1 MRCDFS
7 SVTQIIL
14 SYVAEG
20 NSVNQVEF
28 VSLMFAHFLENNE
41 DFELDNGQICRW
53 LKGTAAVSPKIA
65 AFYLNDTNKQYLS
78 VKIEDN
84 IFPLIYD
91 LNKFAEELYNLLI
104 TDISIS
110 EKKRAELTVGY
121 PPEENADIADFTAN
135 VVVFALERK
144 FEKRDTKA
152 LPSSGISPIISEL
165 AYIESV
171 PRPCKYFCGR
181 DKELAKLHELLQTK
195 GKVFINGI
203 AGMGKSEL
211 AKAYAFEHRRK
222 YSNILFLSYGGSL
235 FDLIA
240 DMDFVDDRLE
250 DDVQTRFKKHNRIL
264 RAMRENSLIIID
276 NFNTTAPDE
285 PLLDVVLKYPC
296 RVIFTTRSRFEFC
309 VTLKLNEIESVDT
322 LVNLSSK
329 FYVNALE
336 QRNYIEKIIE
346 VIHHHT
352 LSVELSARLLQKGL
366 IEPDELLA
374 KLNVNSVNPHSNDKI
389 KISKA
394 GLNLKDTYFNH
405 LHTLFSLYLLDEEMQ
420 TIMRCMAFVPTS
432 GIRSRTFAKWIKLTD
447 MNGINDLIELGF
459 IQEREFDVIAL
470 LPIMR
475 DVCFE
480 DLKPSITNCRNLI
493 LSINS
498 ICTLHGAELPF
509 GKTMFNVIENII
521 SRAEKDD
528 TGLYI
533 LFLENAFE
541 AMEKE
546 RFLSGM
552 RNVIHEM
559 ELLQINLKPN
569 DTALLWNFKA
579 ALEAINSNYKMAVE
593 YSQKAAEL
601 CAPEENY
608 LLAANVFQ
616 NLGYSFHQLGD
627 LNSAKIYLEQG
638 LEYLEKYGQLNHDFI
653 AFAHNY
659 ANLIS
664 DCGEPVKAIRAL
676 QKCAEMVKS
685 GITDLCEEYADMVFD
700 IGVIYLQIGDNSK
713 AEQNFDEAFRV
724 YRAILPEDALRNKC
738 ENALQFFKST
748 NAKISDCFA
757 LGN

>member
-28 VSLMFAHFLENNE
+28 VSLMFAFFLESNE

-78 VKIEDN
+78 VNIEDN

-91 LNKFAEELYNLLI
+91 LNKFVEELYNLLI

-135 VVVFALERK
+135 VVVFAFERK
-144 FEKRDTKA
+144 FEKHDTKA
-152 LPSSGISPIISEL
+152 LPTSGISPLISDL
-165 AYIESV
+165 AYVESV
-171 PRPCKYFCGR
+171 PKPCKYFCGR

-211 AKAYAFEHRRK
+211 AKAYAFEHRKK

-240 DMDFVDDRLE
+240 DMDFVDDRPE

-264 RAMRENSLIIID
+264 RTMKENSLIIID

-296 RVIFTTRSRFEFC
+296 RIIFTTRSRFEFGA
-309 VTLKLNEIESVDT
+309 TLELNEIESVDI
-322 LVNLSSK
+322 LVDLSSK
-329 FYVNALE
+329 FYANSLE
-336 QRNYIEKIIE
+336 QRDYIEKIIE
-346 VIHHHT
+346 AIHHHT
-352 LSVELSARLLQKGL
+352 LSVELFARLLQKGL
-366 IEPDELLA
+366 IEPNELLA
-374 KLNVNSVNPHSNDKI
+374 KLNVNSVNPHLSDKI
-389 KISKA
+389 KISKD

-420 TIMRCMAFVPTS
+420 TIMCCMAFVPTS
-432 GIRSRTFAKWIKLTD
+432 GIRSRMFAKWLRFTD

-475 DVCFE
+475 DICFE
-480 DLKPSITNCRNLI
+480 DLKPSISNCRNLV
-493 LSINS
+493 LSVNS
-498 ICTLHGAELPF
+498 LCTLHGAELPF
-509 GKTMFNVIENII
+509 SKTMFTVIENII

-528 TGLYI
+528 TALYI

-546 RFLSGM
+546 RYLSGM
-552 RNVIHEM
+552 QNIVHEF
-559 ELLQINLKPN
+559 ELLDLKPN
-569 DTALLWNFKA
+569 DAALLWDQKA
-579 ALEAINSNYKMAVE
+579 ALEAINSNFKMAVE

-601 CAPEENY
+601 CVPEENY
-608 LLAANVFQ
+608 LLAANIFQ
-616 NLGYSFHQLGD
+616 NLGYFFHQIGSLID
-627 LNSAKIYLEQG
+627 AKIYLEQG
-638 LEYLEKYGQLNHDFI
+638 FEHLEKYGKLNHDFI
-653 AFAHNY
+653 AFTHNY

-676 QKCAEMVKS
+676 KKCAEMVKS
-685 GITDLCEEYADMVFD
+685 GITDLCEENADLFFD
-700 IGVIYLQIGDNSK
+700 IGVIYLQTGDNSK
-713 AEQNFDEAFRV
+713 AEQNFAEAFRV
-724 YRAILPEDALRNKC
+724 YRAILPEDALRDKC

-748 NAKISDCFA
+748 NAKIPDCLA

>member
-28 VSLMFAHFLENNE
+28 VSLMFAYFLESNE
-41 DFELDNGQICRW
+41 DFEMDNGQICRW
-53 LKGTAAVSPKIA
+53 LKGAAAVSPKIA

-78 VKIEDN
+78 VNIEDN

-91 LNKFAEELYNLLI
+91 LNKFAEELYYLLI

-171 PRPCKYFCGR
+171 PKPCKYFCGR

-211 AKAYAFEHRRK
+211 AKAYAFEHRKK

-240 DMDFVDDRLE
+240 DMDFVDDRPE

-264 RAMRENSLIIID
+264 RTMKENSLIIID

-296 RVIFTTRSRFEFC
+296 RVIFTTRSRFEFGAA
-309 VTLKLNEIESVDT
+309 LELNEIESVDL
-322 LVNLSSK
+322 LVDLSSK
-329 FYVNALE
+329 FYANSLE
-336 QRNYIEKIIE
+336 QRDYIEKIIE
-346 VIHHHT
+346 AIHHHT

-374 KLNVNSVNPHSNDKI
+374 KLNVNSVNPHSSDKI
-389 KISKA
+389 KISKD

-432 GIRSRTFAKWIKLTD
+432 GIRSRMFAKWLQFTD

-475 DVCFE
+475 DICFE
-480 DLKPSITNCRNLI
+480 DLKPSISNCRNLI

-498 ICTLHGAELPF
+498 LCTLHGAELPF
-509 GKTMFNVIENII
+509 SKTMFKVIENII
-521 SRAEKDD
+521 SRVEKDD
-528 TGLYI
+528 TALYI
-533 LFLENAFE
+533 LFLKNAFE

-546 RFLSGM
+546 RYLSGM
-552 RNVIHEM
+552 RNIIHEL
-559 ELLQINLKPN
+559 ELLDLKPN
-569 DTALLWNFKA
+569 DAALLWDQKA
-579 ALEAINSNYKMAVE
+579 AIEAINSNYKVAVE
-593 YSQKAAEL
+593 YSRKAAEF
-601 CAPEENY
+601 CVPEENY
-608 LLAANVFQ
+608 LLAANVYQ
-616 NLGYSFHQLGD
+616 NLGYYFHQLGN
-627 LNSAKIYLEQG
+627 LNSAKNYLEQG
-638 LEYLEKYGQLNHDFI
+638 IDYLEKYGQVNHDFI
-653 AFAHNY
+653 TFAHNY

-676 QKCAEMVKS
+676 KKCAEMVKT
-685 GITDLCEEYADMVFD
+685 GITDLCEEYADIVFD
-700 IGVIYLQIGDNSK
+700 IGVIYLQIGDSSK

-724 YRAILPEDALRNKC
+724 YRAILPEEGLRDKC
-738 ENALQFFKST
+738 ENALQFFKNT
-748 NAKISDCFA
+748 NAKIPDCLA

>member
-28 VSLMFAHFLENNE
+28 VSLMFAYFLESNE
-41 DFELDNGQICRW
+41 DFEMDNGQICRW
-53 LKGTAAVSPKIA
+53 LKGAAAVSPKIA

-78 VKIEDN
+78 VNIEDN

-91 LNKFAEELYNLLI
+91 LNKFAEELYYLLI

-171 PRPCKYFCGR
+171 PKPCKYFCGR

-211 AKAYAFEHRRK
+211 AKAYAFEHRKK

-235 FDLIA
+235 FYLIA
-240 DMDFVDDRLE
+240 DMDFVDDRPE

-264 RAMRENSLIIID
+264 RTMKENSLIIID

-296 RVIFTTRSRFEFC
+296 RVIFTTRSRFEFGAA
-309 VTLKLNEIESVDT
+309 LELNEIESVDL
-322 LVNLSSK
+322 LVDLSSK
-329 FYVNALE
+329 FYANSLE
-336 QRNYIEKIIE
+336 QRDYIEKIIE
-346 VIHHHT
+346 AIHHHT

-374 KLNVNSVNPHSNDKI
+374 KLNVNSVNPHSSDKI
-389 KISKA
+389 KISKD

-432 GIRSRTFAKWIKLTD
+432 GIRSRMFAKWLQFTD

-475 DVCFE
+475 DICFE
-480 DLKPSITNCRNLI
+480 DLKPSISNCRNLI

-498 ICTLHGAELPF
+498 LCTLHGAELPF
-509 GKTMFNVIENII
+509 SKTMFKVIENII
-521 SRAEKDD
+521 SRVEKDD
-528 TGLYI
+528 TALYI
-533 LFLENAFE
+533 LFLKNAFE

-546 RFLSGM
+546 RYLSGM
-552 RNVIHEM
+552 RNIIHEL
-559 ELLQINLKPN
+559 ELLDLKPN
-569 DTALLWNFKA
+569 DAALLWDQKA
-579 ALEAINSNYKMAVE
+579 AIEAINSNYKVAVE
-593 YSQKAAEL
+593 YSRKAAEF
-601 CAPEENY
+601 CVPEENY
-608 LLAANVFQ
+608 LLAANVYQ
-616 NLGYSFHQLGD
+616 NLGYYFHQLGN
-627 LNSAKIYLEQG
+627 LNSAKNYLEQG
-638 LEYLEKYGQLNHDFI
+638 IDYLEKYGQVNHDFI
-653 AFAHNY
+653 TFAHNY

-676 QKCAEMVKS
+676 KKCAEMVKT
-685 GITDLCEEYADMVFD
+685 GITDLCEEYADIVFD
-700 IGVIYLQIGDNSK
+700 IGVIYLQIGDSSK

-724 YRAILPEDALRNKC
+724 YRAILPEEGLRDKC
-738 ENALQFFKST
+738 ENALQFFKNT
-748 NAKISDCFA
+748 NAKIPDCLA

>member
-28 VSLMFAHFLENNE
+28 VSLMFAYFLESNE
-41 DFELDNGQICRW
+41 DFEMDNGQICRW
-53 LKGTAAVSPKIA
+53 LKGAAAVSPKIA

-78 VKIEDN
+78 VNIEDN

-91 LNKFAEELYNLLI
+91 LNKFAEELYYLLI

-171 PRPCKYFCGR
+171 PKPCKYFCGR

-211 AKAYAFEHRRK
+211 AKAYAFEHRKK

-240 DMDFVDDRLE
+240 DMDFVDDRPE

-264 RAMRENSLIIID
+264 RTMKENSLIIID

-296 RVIFTTRSRFEFC
+296 RVIFTTRSRFEFGAA
-309 VTLKLNEIESVDT
+309 LELNEIESVDL
-322 LVNLSSK
+322 LVDLSSK
-329 FYVNALE
+329 FYANSLE
-336 QRNYIEKIIE
+336 QRDYIEKIIE
-346 VIHHHT
+346 AIHHHT

-374 KLNVNSVNPHSNDKI
+374 KLNVNSVNPHSSDKI
-389 KISKA
+389 KISKD

-432 GIRSRTFAKWIKLTD
+432 GIRSRMFAKWLQFTD

-475 DVCFE
+475 DICFE
-480 DLKPSITNCRNLI
+480 DLKPSISNCRNLI

-498 ICTLHGAELPF
+498 LCTLHGAELPF
-509 GKTMFNVIENII
+509 SKTMFKVIENII
-521 SRAEKDD
+521 SRVEKDD
-528 TGLYI
+528 TALYI
-533 LFLENAFE
+533 LFLKNAFE

-546 RFLSGM
+546 RYLSGM
-552 RNVIHEM
+552 RNIIHEL
-559 ELLQINLKPN
+559 ELLDLKPN
-569 DTALLWNFKA
+569 DAALLWDQKA
-579 ALEAINSNYKMAVE
+579 AIEAINSNYKVAVE
-593 YSQKAAEL
+593 YSRKAAEF
-601 CAPEENY
+601 CVPEENY
-608 LLAANVFQ
+608 LLAANVYQ
-616 NLGYSFHQLGD
+616 NLGYYFHQLGN
-627 LNSAKIYLEQG
+627 LNSAKNYLEQG
-638 LEYLEKYGQLNHDFI
+638 IDYLEKYGQVNHDFI
-653 AFAHNY
+653 TFAHNY

-676 QKCAEMVKS
+676 KKCAEMVKT
-685 GITDLCEEYADMVFD
+685 GITDLCEEYADIVFD
-700 IGVIYLQIGDNSK
+700 IGVIYLQIGDSSK

-724 YRAILPEDALRNKC
+724 YRAILPEEGLRDKC
-738 ENALQFFKST
+738 EYALQFFKNT
-748 NAKISDCFA
+748 NAKIPDCLA